1 MKKFFHEFKEFITRG
16 NILDMAVGVIIGG
29 AFNTIVTTLNKNILM
44 PIVNWAL
51 SYITKGSE
59 LCTVLPNYTLYDPV
73 AHAGATPIV
82 VNGVSY
88 YSVNYINW
96 SSFIESIIN
105 FFFIALTLFIIIK
118 VVKYASVKRKAF
130 EESLKKKMAEEAQEE
145 AAQTVEEAEPAVAE
159 AAAEPEPVVDPV
171 VVLLQEIRDSLQQQ
185 NTVKNTADEEKT
197 E

>member
-16 NILDMAVGVIIGG
+16 NILDLAVGVIIGG

-51 SYITKGSE
+51 SYLTNGSE
-59 LCTVLPNYTLYDPV
+59 LCTVLPNYTLYN
-73 AHAGATPIV
+73 AEEHAGATPIV

-105 FFFIALTLFIIIK
+105 FFFIALTLFIIVK
-118 VVKYASVKRKAF
+118 VVKYASLKRKAF
-130 EESLKKKMAEEAQEE
+130 EENLKKKMEEE
-145 AAQTVEEAEPAVAE
+145 AVAE
-159 AAAEPEPVVDPV
+159 VVAEVAEETEPTVTPEPVADPV
-171 VVLLQEIRDSLQQQ
+171 VVLLQEIRDSLKQQ
-185 NTVKNTADEEKT
+185 KTADTNDEEKAD
-197 E
+197 

>member
-1 MKKFFHEFKEFITRG
+1 MKKFFSEFKEFITRG

-29 AFNTIVTTLNKNILM
+29 AFNTIVTTLNKQVLM

-51 SYITKGSE
+51 SYISGGSE
-59 LCTVLPNYTLYDPV
+59 LCTVLPNYELFDP
-73 AHAGATPIV
+73 AIHEGATPIV

-105 FFFIALTLFIIIK
+105 FFFIALTLFII
-118 VVKYASVKRKAF
+118 VKAAKYVSRKRKEF
-130 EESLKKKMAEEAQEE
+130 EENLKKKTEQA
-145 AAQTVEEAEPAVAE
+145 VEEAVAE
-159 AAAEPEPVVDPV
+159 KTEPEPVAEPEPTPDPV
-171 VVLLQEIRDSLQQQ
+171 VVLLQEIRDSLKQ
-185 NTVKNTADEEKT
+185 NEIKNDEQKT

>member
-29 AFNTIVTTLNKNILM
+29 AFNTIVTTLNKQILM

-51 SYITKGSE
+51 SYATNGSE

-73 AHAGATPIV
+73 EHAGATPVV

-96 SSFIESIIN
+96 SAFIESIIN
-105 FFFIALTLFIIIK
+105 FFFIALTLFIIVK
-118 VVKYASVKRKAF
+118 VAKFAAAKRKSF
-130 EESLKKKMAEEAQEE
+130 EESLKKKIKDEATEEAVAEV
-145 AAQTVEEAEPAVAE
+145 VEEAEPVVA
-159 AAAEPEPVVDPV
+159 PEPVLDPV

-185 NTVKNTADEEKT
+185 NTAKDTDTQEKS

>member
-1 MKKFFHEFKEFITRG
+1 MKKFFSEFKAFITKG

-29 AFNTIVTTLNKNILM
+29 AFNTIVTTLNKQVLM

-51 SYITKGSE
+51 SYISGGSE

-73 AHAGATPIV
+73 LHEGSTPVV
-82 VNGVSY
+82 VNGISY

-96 SSFIESIIN
+96 SAFIESIIN

-118 VVKYASVKRKAF
+118 VVKYAGKKRAEYLEK
-130 EESLKKKMAEEAQEE
+130 LKKEE
-145 AAQTVEEAEPAVAE
+145 T
-159 AAAEPEPVVDPV
+159 AAEPEAVEEEPQPDPV
-171 VVLLQEIRDSLQQQ
+171 VLLLEEIRDSLKGEP
-185 NTVKNTADEEKT
+185 NNKPDEESEPK